1 MATCLGGG
9 GGRLMASFRS
19 CQASSL
25 PSRQPS
31 NRQVRRIKHTA
42 RAGPKSDMA
51 HRVDRVESGT
61 KCMRCEVRWMMISP
75 TRRHQ
80 DWRYHRHLSS
90 DYLVDWGTKWRVIV
104 FVYVRSRSDR
114 VLIGVVQ
121 P

>member
-1 MATCLGGG
+1 
-9 GGRLMASFRS
+9 
-19 CQASSL
+19 
-25 PSRQPS
+25 
-31 NRQVRRIKHTA
+31 
-42 RAGPKSDMA
+42 
-51 HRVDRVESGT
+51 
-61 KCMRCEVRWMMISP
+61 MMISP